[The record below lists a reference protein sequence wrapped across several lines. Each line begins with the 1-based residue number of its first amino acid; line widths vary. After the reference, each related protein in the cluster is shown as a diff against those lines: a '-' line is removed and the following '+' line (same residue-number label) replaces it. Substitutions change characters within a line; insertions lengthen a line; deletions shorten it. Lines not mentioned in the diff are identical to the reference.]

1 MKANAYGLNSYYIAI
16 FLVDVIVVGS
26 SDRASVDMN
35 IRRDQSLITF
45 TDLTSAAAVDSIGS
59 ITEPSVVMNITD
71 MISHDRLTLN
81 QTHLVYGD
89 RGESLLLPGNA
100 HNNTQI
106 LIIHGDQYILLFVY
120 LHHIFEPNTPLLK
133 MNSSLLSRIVY
144 ERCVW

>member
-1 MKANAYGLNSYYIAI
+1 MKANVFGQVSYYMYFVI

-26 SDRASVDMN
+26 SDSASVDMN

-45 TDLTSAAAVDSIGS
+45 TDLTSAVAVDSIGS
-59 ITEPSVVMNITD
+59 STEPSVIMNITD

-100 HNNTQI
+100 HKNTQI
-106 LIIHGDQYILLFVY
+106 VIIHDDQYIL
-120 LHHIFEPNTPLLK
+120 
-133 MNSSLLSRIVY
+133 
-144 ERCVW
+144 

>member
-1 MKANAYGLNSYYIAI
+1 MKANVYGLNSYYIAI
-16 FLVDVIVVGS
+16 FLVDVVVVGS
-26 SDRASVDMN
+26 SDNASVDMN

-45 TDLTSAAAVDSIGS
+45 TDLTSAAVDSIGS
-59 ITEPSVVMNITD
+59 STEPSVIMNITD
-71 MISHDRLTLN
+71 MISHDSLILN

-100 HNNTQI
+100 HKNTQI
-106 LIIHGDQYILLFVY
+106 VITHDDQYIILFVY

-133 MNSSLLSRIVY
+133 MNSSLLFRIVY

>member
-1 MKANAYGLNSYYIAI
+1 MKANVFGQVSYYMYFVIVN
-16 FLVDVIVVGS
+16 VDVIVVGS

-59 ITEPSVVMNITD
+59 STEPSVIMNITD
-71 MISHDRLTLN
+71 MISHDSLTLN

-100 HNNTQI
+100 HKNTQI
-106 LIIHGDQYILLFVY
+106 VIIHDDQYIYYCLFSFT
-120 LHHIFEPNTPLLK
+120 IFLNLIHPF
-133 MNSSLLSRIVY
+133 
-144 ERCVW
+144 